1 MQPIANTDR
10 AIVFRTA
17 AGLLTIPKV
26 LTPNGLHSINSAI
39 NRVLDQVVKLHDS
52 AAATAPTSVE
62 ELRAP
67 LKSARASVVNLTS
80 DIQMMRKQGAAAD
93 QIRYAELAQKQLLEN
108 LEKLQTNLKLWP
120 E

>member
-1 MQPIANTDR
+1 M
-10 AIVFRTA
+10 
-17 AGLLTIPKV
+17 
-26 LTPNGLHSINSAI
+26 
-39 NRVLDQVVKLHDS
+39 
-52 AAATAPTSVE
+52 
-62 ELRAP
+62 
-67 LKSARASVVNLTS
+67 NLTS